1 MVPSGTRPALALTA
15 VLAALGGRYGFHRDE
30 LYFVEAGRHPAFG
43 YPDQPPLVPLLAAG
57 WHAVVG
63 GSLVGFRLLPAVAA
77 GLVVLVA
84 AATARTLGATA
95 REAGATA
102 VVVAL
107 CSAVTAIGHLFST
120 TVFDLLATSTLLL
133 VLVRAV
139 HPDGGDPQDA
149 PGGAAG
155 PRADLGRWLL
165 VGLVAG
171 VALQVKT
178 LPALVLLACAAGL
191 LVAGPRAV
199 LRRPGPWLAALV
211 AALLAAPN
219 LLWQNANGWPQA
231 DLSAAIAAGS
241 SGTSVERWLV
251 VPLQAELTGPVLAVP
266 LVAGVVALL
275 RAPALRPYRWL
286 GVGYLVLLALV
297 VAAGGKPYYT
307 VGMLPVLVAAGTPAV
322 LRWADAA
329 PGRWRTVTTALA
341 VHVVVSAVLTLPVL
355 PVRALGA
362 AHVTAVNYDAGETVG
377 WPRLVTTV
385 ADAVAAL
392 PAADRARAVVLT
404 ENYGE
409 AGALSRARRAGA
421 ALPPVHSGHNGYWR
435 WGPPDE
441 GAAPVVAV
449 GFTDDA
455 ALTRLLTG
463 CRTVARV
470 DNGVGLDNDEQGAPV
485 RVCSGPVRPWALVWP
500 DAERLG

>member
-1 MVPSGTRPALALTA
+1 MVPSGARPALALTA

-30 LYFVEAGRHPAFG
+30 LYFVEAGRRPAFG

-63 GSLVGFRLLPAVAA
+63 GSLVGFRLLPAVVA

-84 AATARTLGATA
+84 AATARALGGTA

-102 VVVAL
+102 AVVAL
-107 CSAVTAIGHLFST
+107 CSAVTATGHLFST
-120 TVFDLLATSTLLL
+120 TVFDLLGTSTLLL

-139 HPDGGDPQDA
+139 HPDGGA
-149 PGGAAG
+149 GAAG
-155 PRADLGRWLL
+155 PRADLRRWLL

-178 LPALVLLACAAGL
+178 LPVLVLLACAAGL

-199 LRRPGPWLAALV
+199 LRRAGPWLAALV
-211 AALLAAPN
+211 AASLAAPN

-275 RAPALRPYRWL
+275 RAPAMRPYRWL

-307 VGMLPVLVAAGTPAV
+307 LGMLPVLVAAGTPAV

-355 PVRALGA
+355 PVRALPA
-362 AHVTAVNYDAGETVG
+362 SQVTAVNYDAGETVG

-385 ADAVAAL
+385 TDVVAAL
-392 PAADRARAVVLT
+392 PAGDRAGAVVLT

-435 WGPPDE
+435 WGPPE
-441 GAAPVVAV
+441 ERAAPVVAV
-449 GFTDDA
+449 GFRDDA
-455 ALTRLLTG
+455 ALAGLLTG
-463 CRTVARV
+463 CRTVARL
-470 DNGVGLDNDEQGAPV
+470 DDGVGLDNDEQGAPV
-485 RVCSGPVRPWALVWP
+485 RVCSGPARSWAQVWP
-500 DAERLG
+500 EAERLG

>member
-15 VLAALGGRYGFHRDE
+15 VLTALGGRYGFHRDE

-57 WHAVVG
+57 WHTAVG
-63 GSLVGFRLLPAVAA
+63 GSLVGFRLLPAVVA

-84 AATARTLGATA
+84 AATARALGGTA
-95 REAGATA
+95 REAEAA
-102 VVVAL
+102 AAVVAL

-120 TVFDLLATSTLLL
+120 TVFDLLATSTVLL

-139 HPDGGDPQDA
+139 HPDGGAA
-149 PGGAAG
+149 PGAPAG
-155 PRADLGRWLL
+155 GSRADLRRWLL

-178 LPALVLLACAAGL
+178 LPVLVLLACAAGL
-191 LVAGPRAV
+191 LVCGPRSV
-199 LRRPGPWLAALV
+199 LRRPGPWLAAAV
-211 AALLAAPN
+211 AALLAAPT

-266 LVAGVVALL
+266 FVAGLVALL

-286 GVGYLVLLALV
+286 GAGYLVLLALV

-307 VGMLPVLVAAGTPAV
+307 VGMLPVLVAAGVPAV
-322 LRWADAA
+322 LRWADGV
-329 PGRWRTVTTALA
+329 PGRWRTVATALA
-341 VHVVVSAVLTLPVL
+341 VHVAVSAVLTLPVL
-355 PVRALGA
+355 PVRALA
-362 AHVTAVNYDAGETVG
+362 AAQVTAVNYDAGETVG
-377 WPRLVTTV
+377 WPRLVATV
-385 ADAVAAL
+385 SDAVAAL

-441 GAAPVVAV
+441 GATPVVAV
-449 GFTDDA
+449 GFTDA
-455 ALTRLLTG
+455 ALAGLLAG

-470 DNGVGLDNDEQGAPV
+470 DNGVGLENDEQGAPV
-485 RVCSGPVRPWALVWP
+485 RVCAGPVRPWAQVWP